1 MHPHPQNW
9 AMERDAGTELVGGDL
24 PTLALS
30 GTDAAWLLLLLI
42 AAATVG
48 ITLLY
53 RSAKRRSAILRELGE
68 ARAGSDLQLVS
79 LAKANGTIRE
89 LKQALG
95 AKDESLANTV
105 HELRTPLTSIMAA
118 LDILHAA
125 QASTDEDRAEFIEQG
140 LVACR
145 HLMFL
150 LNDLLDHAA
159 FEAGRLQMEIRD
171 WQVADLIGDA
181 VQIMRPWAIARQV
194 GLEVEVPGDQP
205 KVLGDR
211 ARVLQVIFNLLGN
224 AMKFS
229 PPDAKVILRAYPVA
243 RAVAFEIEDCGMGI
257 PKESRARLFSRFGR
271 AHGAETNA
279 PKGTGIG
286 LYMCKLLVDQM
297 RGSIGFRDRE
307 GGPGSVFWFTLPS
320 PVTVEQPLATTLDST
335 TAKG

>member
-1 MHPHPQNW
+1 MLLYAQSW
-9 AMERDAGTELVGGDL
+9 AMGGDAGAELVAGAL
-24 PTLALS
+24 PTPALT
-30 GTDAAWLLLLLI
+30 GADALWLVLLLVT
-42 AAATVG
+42 AAGLA
-48 ITLLY
+48 ITFLY
-53 RSAKRRSAILRELGE
+53 RSTKRRSALLRELNE
-68 ARAGSDLQLVS
+68 TRAGSDVQLAS
-79 LAKANGTIRE
+79 LAQANGTIRK
-89 LKQALG
+89 LKEALG

-159 FEAGRLQMEIRD
+159 YEAGRLQMEIRE
-171 WQVADLIGDA
+171 WRVSEVIGDA
-181 VQIMRPWAIARQV
+181 VQIMRPWAIARQI
-194 GLEVEVPGDQP
+194 GLEVEVTGEES
-205 KVLGDR
+205 KVVGDR

-229 PPDAKVILRAYPVA
+229 PPDAKVILRAYPVP

-257 PKESRARLFSRFGR
+257 PRESRARLFSRFGR
-271 AHGAETNA
+271 AHGAESNA

-307 GGPGSVFWFTLPS
+307 DGPGSVFWFTLPS
-320 PVTVEQPLATTLDST
+320 PGTVDQPLATTLDSA
-335 TAKG
+335 TAKS